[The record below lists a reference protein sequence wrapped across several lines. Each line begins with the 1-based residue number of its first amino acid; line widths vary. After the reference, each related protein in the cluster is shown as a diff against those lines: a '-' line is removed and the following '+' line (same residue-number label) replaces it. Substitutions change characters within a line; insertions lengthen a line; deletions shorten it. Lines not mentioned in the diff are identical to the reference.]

1 MKENLIKEIIDNL
14 SSIKEYF
21 NIGNVDTVI
30 RSILFENKIF
40 FSKKKYFDYIE
51 LEFGDGVY
59 SHNLLEIRFGE
70 RESKYGFYIHK
81 EIYFLN
87 PNKVNKFFNKLT
99 ILQLQSFLIEIKHFI
114 KYNEYSIYRS
124 KYRKT
129 GRKTKAITYY

>member
-1 MKENLIKEIIDNL
+1 MKENLIKEIIDTL

-51 LEFGDGVY
+51 LEFDRCPDLI
-59 SHNLLEIRFGE
+59 NIRFGE
-70 RESKYGFYIHK
+70 RESKYGYNIHK